1 MPAASSRV
9 AQVRAR
15 ASAYVRLTK
24 PRVIELL
31 LVTAVPAMV
40 LAADGMPAPGVLAA
54 VLVGGA
60 LAAGGANTFN
70 SLLERDRDQFM
81 RRTHD
86 RPLPRGEVSPRAAL
100 VYGIALEVVAFA
112 LLARWANL
120 LAAGLAVGATLFYV
134 VVYTVWLKP
143 RTVENIV
150 IGGAAGAAP
159 TLVGWAA
166 VTGRIEVPAVVL
178 FAIVFCWTPPHFWA
192 LAIRYADDYRTAGIP
207 MLPVV
212 AGLRPTVRR
221 ITAYAAAVVVLSLTL
236 PLVRPTTPL
245 YPLAAAVLGVT
256 FLGRAWGL
264 ARACD
269 PAAALAFFRFS
280 NLYLA
285 ALFVAMAL
293 DVAVGRL

>member
-1 MPAASSRV
+1 
-9 AQVRAR
+9 
-15 ASAYVRLTK
+15 
-24 PRVIELL
+24 
-31 LVTAVPAMV
+31 
-40 LAADGMPAPGVLAA
+40 MPAPGVLAA

-256 FLGRAWGL
+256 FLGRARGL